1 MDSVPIDITSSSTME
16 TIQKL
21 ILMRIKKY
29 VRLEGMYAWGVCT
42 LRGCIRLEGVYAW
55 KVCTLEGCVPFAEGG
70 PRASRSGAKKVFK
83 IKASE
88 MH

>member
-42 LRGCIRLEGVYAW
+42 LRGCIRLEGVYA
-55 KVCTLEGCVPFAEGG
+55 
-70 PRASRSGAKKVFK
+70 
-83 IKASE
+83 
-88 MH
+88 